1 MSARKAT
8 PYVAANARS
17 ARSLKKRGAVKE
29 VHHLVVIRLPWLN
42 QIRRRPQSCVPPPM
56 SDPPRAYAPLPT
68 LAATD
73 ARRL

>member
-8 PYVAANARS
+8 PYVGAYARS
-17 ARSLKKRGAVKE
+17 VRPGKKRGAAKE
-29 VHHLVVIRLPWLN
+29 PHHLVVIRLPWLH

-68 LAATD
+68 LAGD
-73 ARRL
+73 HDGRR